1 MIVESSISETL
12 LSAARIKA
20 PGSPSVEVTLPFQ
33 PFSPEEGQEYVEA
46 IFLPNVTQ
54 ELFVGNETP
63 KGYQGFL
70 QLSVMWPDKGQGDL
84 PARDLASEI
93 AQSWRKGTAL
103 DGSGFRIKVPRA
115 PSIAQTMKD
124 GAWLRVPVSI
134 PYQVI
139 A

>member
-1 MIVESSISETL
+1 MITESRISETL
-12 LSAARIKA
+12 LQAALATA
-20 PGSPSVEVTLPFQ
+20 PGSPQVTVALPFQ
-33 PFSPEEGQEYVEA
+33 AFSPEEGQEYVEA
-46 IFLPNVTQ
+46 TYLPNTTQ
-54 ELFVGNETP
+54 ELFVGNDTP
-63 KGYQGFL
+63 KWYQGFL

-93 AQSWRKGTAL
+93 ALAWRKGIAL
-103 DGSGFRIKVPRA
+103 DGGGFRIKIYGA

>member
-1 MIVESSISETL
+1 M
-12 LSAARIKA
+12 
-20 PGSPSVEVTLPFQ
+20 
-33 PFSPEEGQEYVEA
+33 EA
-46 IFLPNVTQ
+46 TYLPNTTQ
-54 ELFVGNETP
+54 ELFVGNDTP
-63 KGYQGFL
+63 KWYQGFL

-93 AQSWRKGTAL
+93 ALAWRKGIAL
-103 DGSGFRIKVPRA
+103 DGGGFRIKIHGA